1 MKRILLYIAVMVIAC
16 VGLAGCDSRT
26 VDARLLQVNDLA
38 NTGKADSAIVLLQT
52 IEKTTLNEYNSR
64 YHDLMAIKTRD
75 RAYCDISGDTAIVG
89 IMDYFEAKSPDE
101 MRGEAFYYGGR
112 VFREMGDAPQ
122 ALDYFQKAQDAFPQD
137 HAFMKGEIASQMGQI
152 FMELYMFEQ
161 AKSKFHEAVI
171 FKKKCHDI
179 IGVVLNLRILGDV
192 YQELDISDSALY
204 CYKQALDLNN
214 KSELNLQREIDIRSS
229 IVDLYV
235 YQKDYNKA
243 QQEYVLFDSIS
254 TDIKQDDVYYT
265 KINFN
270 IFNKQ
275 YDKAQELAQ
284 ELTKSQSVASR
295 LFAFS
300 TLANYAKYTGNETK
314 AYDYI
319 MESYK
324 CQNELNKNVSR
335 NAVIHQNSLYNYAL
349 REKENI
355 SLKNKQ
361 GYFKNTILICVIVI
375 VAISLISLWGYNR
388 NRSLKRQLTLQL
400 SKIARLEYKDEL
412 NIPATDEKKS
422 VSELK
427 NDIKESLL
435 SLTRNVDF
443 SNYCVSESVLSSSI
457 YEKLKEALKNDRFA
471 ISESD
476 WVELDRIINISYPE
490 FKTNLYNLYGNISA
504 HEYRICL
511 LIKCKMG
518 STEIG
523 KLTFRD
529 KTSIASTRKR
539 LYKKIF
545 CEDGSAKDLDLFIY
559 SL

>member
-1 MKRILLYIAVMVIAC
+1 MKRILLYIAVMLIAC

-64 YHDLMAIKTRD
+64 YYDLMAIKSRD

-89 IMDYFEAKSPDE
+89 IMDYFEAKGPDE

-179 IGVVLNLRILGDV
+179 IGVILNLRILGDV

-361 GYFKNTILICVIVI
+361 GYFKNTVLICVILI
-375 VAISLISLWGYNR
+375 VVTTLISLWSYNR